1 MEQAEQYRLSLLK
14 QQNVTE
20 KKTWKDF
27 VNELK
32 NNNEI
37 STDTNI
43 PDMYKGYPG
52 IKPGTFPNSLKGEN
66 GYITAEWI
74 HPKCAKWG
82 DMRIQTYVVN
92 AEDYYDDSGKEKRI
106 ANSIKLF
113 ELFKKT
119 NGGKK

>member
-14 QQNVTE
+14 KQNVVE
-20 KKTWKDF
+20 KRSWRDY

-37 STDTNI
+37 SSDINI
-43 PDMYKGYPG
+43 PEMYKGYPG
-52 IKPGTFPNSLKGEN
+52 VRPGTFPNSLDGKD
-66 GYITAEWI
+66 GYITAKWI
-74 HPKCAKWG
+74 HPNCKKWG
-82 DMRIQTYVVN
+82 DIRIQTYVVN
-92 AEDYYDDSGKEKRI
+92 AEDYYDDDEKEKRI

-119 NGGKK
+119 NRR